1 MVLSVLSNSNSTD
14 AATLGQLQGLNSNFG
29 SLIKSYQNTAVTSN
43 TFVSS
48 VNSVIASINSISSN
62 TVTLTANLSSVS
74 ANLVTISSNLTTIAT
89 DMTNIAANTNNI
101 NANLSTISTTLITM
115 KNIWANT
122 QPVIVPSS
130 FTMAAAN
137 TTTVSNP
144 NVLANSYI
152 FITATNQAAANL
164 FPLYITAG
172 VGSFTA
178 KTGNNM
184 VAAGTEV
191 FNYLIVN

>member
-1 MVLSVLSNSNSTD
+1 MVLSVLSNSSSTD

-43 TFVSS
+43 TFVSQ

-62 TVTLTANLSSVS
+62 VASVS
-74 ANLVTISSNLTTIAT
+74 ANLTTIAT

-164 FPLYITAG
+164 FPLYITASA
-172 VGSFTA
+172 GSFTA

-184 VAAGTEV
+184 VAVGTEV

>member
-1 MVLSVLSNSNSTD
+1 MEVRLDSS
-14 AATLGQLQGLNSNFG
+14 TLGQLQGLNSNFG
-29 SLIKSYQNTAVTSN
+29 SLIKTYTNTTITSN
-43 TFVSS
+43 SFISQS
-48 VNSVIASINSISSN
+48 NAIIAAINTLSSN
-62 TVTLTANLSSVS
+62 VAS
-74 ANLVTISSNLTTIAT
+74 ISSNLTTLAT
-89 DMTNIAANTNNI
+89 DMTNIAGNVSAI
-101 NANLSTISTTLITM
+101 SSTMVTI
-115 KNIWANT
+115 KNIMANT
-122 QPVIVPSS
+122 QIVIVPSS

-164 FPLYITAG
+164 FPLYITASA
-172 VGSFTA
+172 GSFTA

-184 VAAGTEV
+184 VAVGSEV